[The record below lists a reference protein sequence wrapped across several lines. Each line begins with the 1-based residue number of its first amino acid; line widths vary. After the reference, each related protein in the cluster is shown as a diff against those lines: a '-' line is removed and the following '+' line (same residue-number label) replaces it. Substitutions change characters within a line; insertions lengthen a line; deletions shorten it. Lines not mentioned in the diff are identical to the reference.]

1 MENPL
6 QKENQYITRP
16 GGQPTRPPRTTYLP
30 KETTT
35 SEVVDSTT

>member
-1 MENPL
+1 MDNPL
-6 QKENQYITRP
+6 QKENQYTTRP
-16 GGQPTRPPRTTYLP
+16 GERTQAPRTTYLP